1 MASTEMSEKVTVQD
15 APQRRRLSVRALFD
29 YPVIPILL
37 LLPMVVCGLF
47 GPWIWPH
54 DPTAINFVAKQ
65 TPPAWLEGGDW
76 QYLLG
81 TDQFGRDLL
90 SRLIEGARIA
100 LIVSTVSVTV
110 AAVVGTVV
118 GMLAGYYGG
127 LVDMILMRIVDV
139 KMSIPPVLLTILIG
153 AALGGGLATILISII
168 LVFWADYARVI
179 RGETLALKSRGYVQ
193 LAKVANASDLR
204 IFTRHLLPNLIPTCI
219 VLITLQFG
227 AALVIEAAITF
238 IGLGIQPPASA
249 WGLLVSDGRAYLS
262 TAWWIPTFA
271 GLAIALTALGANLL
285 GDWLR
290 DYFDPKLKKR

>member
-1 MASTEMSEKVTVQD
+1 MTTTD
-15 APQRRRLSVRALFD
+15 APPLTSATLRRAKRRLTTLFGLPII
-29 YPVIPILL
+29 PVLL
-37 LLPMVVCGLF
+37 LAPMVICGLF

-54 DPTAINFVAKQ
+54 DPLGISFGIRLL
-65 TPPAWLEGGDW
+65 PPPWLEGGNW
-76 QYLLG
+76 AYILG
-81 TDQFGRDLL
+81 TDQFGRDLF

-100 LIVSTVSVTV
+100 LIVSTVSVSV
-110 AAVVGTVV
+110 AAVIGTAV
-118 GMLAGYYGG
+118 GMMAGYYGG
-127 LVDMILMRIVDV
+127 VIDMILMRIVDV

-179 RGETLALKSRGYVQ
+179 RGETLALKRAGYVQ
-193 LAKVANASDLR
+193 LAKVANVSDRR
-204 IFTRHLLPNLIPTCI
+204 IFLRHLLPNLAPTCI
-219 VLITLQFG
+219 VLMTLQFG
-227 AALVIEAAITF
+227 ASLVIEAAITF

-249 WGLLVSDGRAYLS
+249 WGLLVADGRTYLS

>member
-1 MASTEMSEKVTVQD
+1 MASTDMTNETSIQ
-15 APQRRRLSVRALFD
+15 APPRKRRYAMRRVFE
-29 YPVIPILL
+29 YPIIPVLL

-54 DPTAINFVAKQ
+54 DPTAINFTVRQ
-65 TPPAWLEGGDW
+65 TPPVWLEGGEW
-76 QYLLG
+76 RYFLG

-100 LIVSTVSVTV
+100 LIVSTVTVTT
-110 AAVVGTVV
+110 AAIIGTAV

-127 LVDMILMRIVDV
+127 IVDTILMRIVDV

-153 AALGGGLATILISII
+153 AVLGGGLTTILVAII

-179 RGETLALKSRGYVQ
+179 RGETLALKSRGFVQ
-193 LAKVANASDLR
+193 LARVANASDWR
-204 IFTRHLLPNLIPTCI
+204 IFTRHLLPNLLPTCI

-249 WGLLVSDGRAYLS
+249 WGLLVADGRAYLTS
-262 TAWWIPTFA
+262 AWWIPTFA
-271 GLAIALTALGANLL
+271 GMAIALTALGANLL

-290 DYFDPKLKKR
+290 DYFDPRLKKR

>member
-1 MASTEMSEKVTVQD
+1 MTATNLS
-15 APQRRRLSVRALFD
+15 APRAARDWRKIFS

-54 DPTAINFVAKQ
+54 DPLQINFA
-65 TPPAWLEGGDW
+65 TRTLPPAWLEGGQW
-76 QYLLG
+76 TYLLG

-100 LIVSTVSVTV
+100 LIVSCVSVAV
-110 AAVVGTVV
+110 AAVIGTTV
-118 GMLAGYYGG
+118 GMIAGYYGG
-127 LVDMILMRIVDV
+127 ILDMLLMRIVDI

-153 AALGGGLATILISII
+153 AALGGGLRTILISII

-179 RGETLALKSRGYVQ
+179 RGETLALKRAGYVQ
-193 LAKVANASDLR
+193 LAKVANVSDLR
-204 IFTRHLLPNLIPTCI
+204 IFLRHLLPNLAPTCM

-227 AALVIEAAITF
+227 AALVVEAAITF

-249 WGLLVSDGRAYLS
+249 WGLLVADGRAYLA

-271 GLAIALTALGANLL
+271 GLFIAFTALGANLL

>member
-1 MASTEMSEKVTVQD
+1 MTNDTSMQVPPRK
-15 APQRRRLSVRALFD
+15 RRFAMRRMFD
-29 YPVIPILL
+29 YPIIPVLL
-37 LLPMVVCGLF
+37 LLPMVICGLF

-54 DPTAINFVAKQ
+54 DPTAINFAVRQ
-65 TPPAWLEGGDW
+65 TPPVWLEGGQW

-100 LIVSTVSVTV
+100 LIVSTVTVTT
-110 AAVVGTVV
+110 AAIIGTAV

-127 LVDMILMRIVDV
+127 ITDMILMRIVDV

-153 AALGGGLATILISII
+153 AVLGGGLSTILVAII

-179 RGETLALKSRGYVQ
+179 RGETLALKSRGFVQ
-193 LAKVANASDLR
+193 LARVANASDWR
-204 IFTRHLLPNLIPTCI
+204 IFTRHLLPNLLPTCI

-249 WGLLVSDGRAYLS
+249 WGLLVADGRAYLTS
-262 TAWWIPTFA
+262 AWWIPTFA
-271 GLAIALTALGANLL
+271 GMAIALTALGANLL

>member
-1 MASTEMSEKVTVQD
+1 MASTDMTNDTSMQVPPRK
-15 APQRRRLSVRALFD
+15 RRFAMRRMFD
-29 YPVIPILL
+29 YPIIPVLL
-37 LLPMVVCGLF
+37 LLPMVICGLF

-54 DPTAINFVAKQ
+54 DPTAINFAVRQ
-65 TPPAWLEGGDW
+65 TPPVWLEGGQW

-100 LIVSTVSVTV
+100 LIVSTVTVTT
-110 AAVVGTVV
+110 AAIIGTAV

-127 LVDMILMRIVDV
+127 ITDMILMRIVDV

-153 AALGGGLATILISII
+153 AVLGGGLSTILVAII

-179 RGETLALKSRGYVQ
+179 RGETLALKSRGFVQ
-193 LAKVANASDLR
+193 LARVANASDWR
-204 IFTRHLLPNLIPTCI
+204 IFTRHLLPNLLPTCI

-249 WGLLVSDGRAYLS
+249 WGLLVADGRAYLTS
-262 TAWWIPTFA
+262 AWWIPTFA
-271 GLAIALTALGANLL
+271 GMAIALTALGANLL